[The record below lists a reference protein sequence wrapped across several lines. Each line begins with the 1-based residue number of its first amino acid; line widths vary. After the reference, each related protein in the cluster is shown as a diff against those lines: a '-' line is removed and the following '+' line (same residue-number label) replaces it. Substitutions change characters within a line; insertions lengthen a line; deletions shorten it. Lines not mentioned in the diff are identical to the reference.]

1 MENVFV
7 TFPGGR
13 VTVAMKVLQSG
24 RVAVARTY
32 TMKGDKF
39 SREYGRDKAVGR
51 LLGFYDQFRANRHKT
66 RYVTMYRRG
75 AKAREAHV
83 LFEVVHPRQL
93 KGKEREFFERHVA
106 PTLN

>member
-39 SREYGRDKAVGR
+39 SRTYGRDKAVGR
-51 LLGFYDQFRANRHKT
+51 LLGFYEQFRANRRKT
-66 RYVTMYRRG
+66 RYVTLYHQG
-75 AKAREAHV
+75 EVAREAHV

-93 KGKEREFFERHVA
+93 KGKEKEFYETRVK